1 MRGGTT
7 RASRSGKPQK
17 SVVATLLLTA
27 IVGVFVVLAAP
38 ALWELAARIAPVHVE
53 TVTVVDRKRVIG
65 AGARRTSSP
74 FYGAQARANYRLTLA
89 PVDGGVFDVD
99 VPRELYELAHPRRM
113 ESRSVNVQRSV
124 LFGKPRVI
132 EIFEAADPDATDTPA
147 GQQPAIEREDA
158 LSPVAVYDV
167 SMPLVLIAGAFALL
181 AIAVWAVI
189 RMPRRQLIMGRL
201 AGGGMVLSFALG
213 TWWWAAWV

>member
-1 MRGGTT
+1 MRGGKT

-17 SVVATLLLTA
+17 SIVTTLLLTA

-53 TVTVVDRKRVIG
+53 TVTVVDRKRVVG

-74 FYGAQARANYRLTLA
+74 FYGAQARTNYRLTLA

-99 VPRELYELAHPRRM
+99 VPRALYELVHPRRM
-113 ESRSVNVQRSV
+113 ESRTVNVQRSV

-147 GQQPAIEREDA
+147 DQQPASEREDA